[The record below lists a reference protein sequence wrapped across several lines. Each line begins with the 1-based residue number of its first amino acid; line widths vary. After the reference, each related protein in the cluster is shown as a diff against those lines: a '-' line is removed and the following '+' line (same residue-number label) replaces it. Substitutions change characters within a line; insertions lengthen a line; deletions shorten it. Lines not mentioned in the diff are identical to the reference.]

1 MAKVYDEV
9 LMVLQKKYFG
19 LTSKAVLSRMASKL
33 AKESVDIMRER
44 TSDGKDVD
52 GRKFGGYNDGYPK
65 AKKKAIQKAK
75 GKTPYAAKKSG
86 DFLRLSGKLFS
97 DMSAKVIAVDQD
109 LTSIRIKWLMYIKP
123 RSVKKAL
130 GLQQNT
136 GYTRSRKTYSKKSW
150 RFFGLSTGGSQ
161 RREEE
166 RRLLF
171 TAQTT
176 LDTIKR
182 GTLV

>member
-1 MAKVYDEV
+1 VAKVYDEV

-52 GRKFGGYNDGYPK
+52 GRKFGGYNRSYN
-65 AKKKAIQKAK
+65 KKKAIKTVK
-75 GKTPYAAKKSG
+75 GKTPYAAKKQG